1 MESPCRISVVVL
13 GTLAI
18 IHLVLAQDQ
27 EGFISLDC
35 GLPAEELSPYDERH
49 TGLRFSSDATY
60 IRSGKTGRIQANRE
74 SEFSKQYTTLRYFP
88 NGTRNCYNL
97 SVEKGRKYLVRATFV
112 YGNYD
117 GLNIKPK
124 FDLYL
129 GPNPWTTIDLQGDVD
144 SGRVE
149 MLHIPT
155 SNSVQICL
163 VKNGTTTPLI
173 STVEIRPV
181 GNDTYTTVSGSLN
194 LLFRSYL
201 NKSDT
206 DIRYPS
212 DIYDRVWLPYF
223 QGEWTQIS
231 TTLQVNVSNNGYAS
245 PEAALTTAAI
255 PTNSNSPLVIN
266 WTSSNVDNQYY
277 LYTHFSEIQKLRTKD
292 TREFN
297 MTWNGEHYYG
307 PLVPPKFHGFTV
319 FSRSGES
326 CKGGECS
333 LQLTRTNR
341 STLPPLLNA
350 LEVYTVIQFPQSE
363 TDEID
368 VIAVQNIK
376 TTYGIS
382 RISWQGDPCV
392 PQQFMWDG
400 LNCSN
405 TDMST
410 PPTITHLN
418 LSSSGLTGTIT
429 DGIQNLTLLETLDLS
444 NNNLT
449 GEVPEFLGNMKSL
462 VFINISKNDLSG
474 LIPQA
479 LQRKGLDLFS
489 QGNPR
494 LCLSGSCLPPKPKP
508 FPVAIVASVASVAII
523 IIAVLVLTFV
533 LRKKKPSIVGEVI
546 NMTNNFQKV
555 VGEGGFGIVYHG
567 TLNGCEQIAV
577 KLLSQSSSQGY
588 MQFKAE
594 VDLLMRVHHT
604 NLVNLVGYCN
614 EGDHL
619 ALIYEFVLN
628 GDVRQHLSGK
638 GGRSIINWGIRLQIA
653 VEAASGLEYLHIGC
667 IPPIVHRDVK
677 TTNILLDE
685 QFKARLADFGLS
697 RSFPVGDESHVS
709 TMIAGTPGY
718 LDPEYYRTNRL
729 TEKSDVYSFGIVLLE
744 MITNQPVIDQSREKS
759 HITQWVEFEVNSGDI
774 RSILDPNLQE
784 DYDADSAWRILDLA
798 MTCANPSSTRR
809 PSMSQ
814 VVVELKECL
823 ASEKSRR
830 NMRRGKMD
838 SHSSA
843 EVSLLV
849 DTGMYPSDIYDRV
862 WLPYFQGEWTQIST
876 TLQVNVSN
884 NGYASP
890 EAALT
895 TAAIPTNSN
904 SPLVINWTSSN
915 VDNQYYLYTHFSEI
929 QKLRTKDTRE
939 FNMTWNGEH
948 YYGPLVPP
956 KFHGFTVFSRSGES
970 CKGGECSLQLTRT
983 NRSTLPPLLNAL
995 EVYTV
1000 IQFPQSE
1007 TDEIDVIAVQN
1018 IKTTYGISRIS
1029 WQGDPCVPQ
1038 QFMWDGLNCSNT
1050 DMSTPPT
1057 ITHLNLSSSGLTGT
1071 ITDGIQNL
1079 TLLETL
1085 DLSNNNLTGEV
1096 PENISK
1102 NDLSG
1107 LIPQALQRKGLDLFS
1122 QGNPRLCLSGSCLP
1136 PKPKPFPVAIVAS
1149 VASVAIIIIAV
1160 LVLTFVLR
1168 KKSPQERQPS
1178 TSSLNA
1184 TYTNSPVSS
1193 IQTNKRSFT
1202 YSEVI
1207 NMTNNFQ
1214 KVVGE
1219 GGFGIVYHGTL
1230 NGCEQIAV
1238 KLLSQSSSQGYMQFK
1253 AEVDLLMRVHHT
1265 NLVNLVGYCNEGD
1278 HLALIYEF
1286 VLNGDVR
1293 QHLSG
1298 KGGRSI
1304 INWGIRL
1311 QIAVEAA
1318 SGLEYLHIGCIPPI
1332 VHRDVKTTNILL
1344 DEQFKARLADF
1355 GLSRSFPVGDESHV
1369 STMIAGTPGYLDP
1382 EYYRTNRLTEKSDV
1396 YSFGIVLLEMI
1407 TNQPVI
1413 DQSREKSHITQWV
1426 EFEVNSG
1433 DIRSI
1438 LDPNLQEDYDADS
1451 AWRILDL
1458 AMTCANPSSTRRPSM
1473 SQVVVELKEC
1483 LASEKSRRNMRRG
1496 KMDSHSSAEVSLL
1509 VDTGMFPVAR

>member
-1 MESPCRISVVVL
+1 MESSL
-13 GTLAI
+13 GLL
-18 IHLVLAQDQ
+18 LVLITSVAIHIVQAQDQ
-27 EGFISLDC
+27 KGFISLDC
-35 GLPAEELSPYDERH
+35 GLPANELSPYYEAR
-49 TGLRFSSDATY
+49 TGLSFSSDENF
-60 IRSGKTGRIQANRE
+60 IQSGKRGQIQE
-74 SEFSKQYTTLRYFP
+74 SDFLKPYRTLRYFP

-97 SVEKGRKYLVRATFV
+97 SVETGRNYLIRAFFM
-112 YGNYD
+112 YANYD
-117 GLNIKPK
+117 GLNIIPN

-129 GPNPWTTIDLQGDVD
+129 GPNLWETIDLQGKVL
-144 SGRVE
+144 GARAE
-149 MLHIPT
+149 LLHIPT
-155 SNSVQICL
+155 SNSLQICL
-163 VKNGTTTPLI
+163 VKTGTTIPFI
-173 STVEIRPV
+173 STLEIRPM
-181 GNDTYTTVSGSLN
+181 GNDSYVNDYSLN
-194 LLFRSYL
+194 HFFRIYL
-201 NKSDT
+201 TESKYF
-206 DIRYPS
+206 IRYPS

-479 LQRKGLDLFS
+479 LQRKGLDL
-489 QGNPR
+489 
-494 LCLSGSCLPPKPKP
+494 L
-508 FPVAIVASVASVAII
+508 
-523 IIAVLVLTFV
+523 
-533 LRKKKPSIVGEVI
+533 KKKPSIVG
-546 NMTNNFQKV
+546 
-555 VGEGGFGIVYHG
+555 
-567 TLNGCEQIAV
+567 
-577 KLLSQSSSQGY
+577 
-588 MQFKAE
+588 
-594 VDLLMRVHHT
+594 
-604 NLVNLVGYCN
+604 
-614 EGDHL
+614 
-619 ALIYEFVLN
+619 
-628 GDVRQHLSGK
+628 
-638 GGRSIINWGIRLQIA
+638 
-653 VEAASGLEYLHIGC
+653 
-667 IPPIVHRDVK
+667 
-677 TTNILLDE
+677 
-685 QFKARLADFGLS
+685 
-697 RSFPVGDESHVS
+697 
-709 TMIAGTPGY
+709 
-718 LDPEYYRTNRL
+718 
-729 TEKSDVYSFGIVLLE
+729 
-744 MITNQPVIDQSREKS
+744 
-759 HITQWVEFEVNSGDI
+759 
-774 RSILDPNLQE
+774 
-784 DYDADSAWRILDLA
+784 
-798 MTCANPSSTRR
+798 
-809 PSMSQ
+809 
-814 VVVELKECL
+814 
-823 ASEKSRR
+823 
-830 NMRRGKMD
+830 
-838 SHSSA
+838 
-843 EVSLLV
+843 
-849 DTGMYPSDIYDRV
+849 
-862 WLPYFQGEWTQIST
+862 
-876 TLQVNVSN
+876 
-884 NGYASP
+884 
-890 EAALT
+890 
-895 TAAIPTNSN
+895 
-904 SPLVINWTSSN
+904 
-915 VDNQYYLYTHFSEI
+915 
-929 QKLRTKDTRE
+929 
-939 FNMTWNGEH
+939 
-948 YYGPLVPP
+948 
-956 KFHGFTVFSRSGES
+956 
-970 CKGGECSLQLTRT
+970 
-983 NRSTLPPLLNAL
+983 
-995 EVYTV
+995 
-1000 IQFPQSE
+1000 
-1007 TDEIDVIAVQN
+1007 
-1018 IKTTYGISRIS
+1018 
-1029 WQGDPCVPQ
+1029 
-1038 QFMWDGLNCSNT
+1038 
-1050 DMSTPPT
+1050 
-1057 ITHLNLSSSGLTGT
+1057 
-1071 ITDGIQNL
+1071 
-1079 TLLETL
+1079 
-1085 DLSNNNLTGEV
+1085 
-1096 PENISK
+1096 
-1102 NDLSG
+1102 
-1107 LIPQALQRKGLDLFS
+1107 
-1122 QGNPRLCLSGSCLP
+1122 
-1136 PKPKPFPVAIVAS
+1136 
-1149 VASVAIIIIAV
+1149 
-1160 LVLTFVLR
+1160 
-1168 KKSPQERQPS
+1168 
-1178 TSSLNA
+1178 
-1184 TYTNSPVSS
+1184 
-1193 IQTNKRSFT
+1193 
-1202 YSEVI
+1202 
-1207 NMTNNFQ
+1207 
-1214 KVVGE
+1214 
-1219 GGFGIVYHGTL
+1219 
-1230 NGCEQIAV
+1230 AV